1 MTRQYVRLNQG
12 RDQTKKPAA
21 MTAKKHGSL
30 CETNT
35 QSRMSIR
42 SLRELCLASDAY
54 CSGAG
59 GGARAVHMLHMRC
72 IAALLA
78 LLWAAGGDVT
88 ARWKFHYFPH
98 WLGEYF
104 FAYGRL
110 FLFLASASFFLFSIF
125 VFKFFFFFSSWD
137 NHLGW
142 LGVKKLLTSRE
153 KKRSKKEKK

>member
-88 ARWKFHYFPH
+88 ARWKFHYFPY

-110 FLFLASASFFLFSIF
+110 FLFLASPSFFLFS
-125 VFKFFFFFSSWD
+125 FSISFLSLRPEITVLLTWR
-137 NHLGW
+137 
-142 LGVKKLLTSRE
+142 KKLLTSRE

>member
-54 CSGAG
+54 CRGAG
-59 GGARAVHMLHMRC
+59 GGARAVHMQHMRC

-78 LLWAAGGDVT
+78 LLVAAGGDVT
-88 ARWKFHYFPH
+88 ARWKCHYFPH
-98 WLGEYF
+98 
-104 FAYGRL
+104 
-110 FLFLASASFFLFSIF
+110 
-125 VFKFFFFFSSWD
+125 
-137 NHLGW
+137 
-142 LGVKKLLTSRE
+142 
-153 KKRSKKEKK
+153 